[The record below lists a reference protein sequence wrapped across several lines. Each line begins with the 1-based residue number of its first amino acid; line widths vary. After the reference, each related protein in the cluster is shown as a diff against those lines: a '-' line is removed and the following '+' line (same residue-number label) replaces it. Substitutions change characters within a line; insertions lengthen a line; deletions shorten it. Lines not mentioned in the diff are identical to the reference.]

1 MLRRSSFIPILICLC
16 ASLLP
21 AQEPVDLDIIMK
33 IKQEEFQN
41 SQIGQ
46 ILGTLT
52 DVYGQRV
59 TSSHIY
65 LASCGWARD
74 QLKTWG
80 LINTTLEPWGTFGRG
95 WEVVR
100 YSASMLEPEFV
111 NLIAY
116 PKAWTVSTKGTISGQ
131 PVLLDIQSE
140 EDFDQY
146 RGTLGSAIIVLPT
159 DLEPET
165 HFEPDASRY
174 TADDLAELALARE
187 PQPPRPR
194 GARGRAAGSQRR
206 FQQQVQ
212 EFLREEDV
220 GVILEG
226 SRRDYGTVLVGRG
239 GSYNMGSVGALPT
252 LAVSSEQFLRITRLL
267 QRDVEIRLEIN
278 SQTQFID
285 DDSLGYNVIAEI
297 PGTDRRLRNEVV
309 MLGGHI
315 DSWHGGTG
323 AVDNAAGVAVTMEA
337 VRILK
342 AIGVEPR
349 RTIRIALWGGEEE
362 GLRGSR
368 GYVAEHFG
376 DRNTMELKAEHKLL
390 SAYYN
395 LDNGSG
401 RIRGIYLQGN
411 DAVRSIFETYLE
423 PFHDMGATTVTI
435 RNTSGTDH
443 LSFDAVGLPGFQFI
457 QDPLDYSTRLH
468 HTNMDVYEH
477 VDESDLMQ
485 AAVIMAS
492 FVYHTAMRD
501 DMIPREPLPKP
512 REQP

>member
-1 MLRRSSFIPILICLC
+1 MFWRRLIIPVMICLC
-16 ASLLP
+16 AFPLP
-21 AQEPVDLDIIMK
+21 AQEEVDLDIIMK

-41 SQIGQ
+41 SQIDE
-46 ILGTLT
+46 ILGVLT
-52 DVYGQRV
+52 DVYGQRI
-59 TSSHIY
+59 TSSHTY
-65 LASCGWARD
+65 LAACGWARD
-74 QLKTWG
+74 QLKAWD
-80 LINTTLEPWGTFGRG
+80 LSNAALESWGTFGRG

-100 YSASMLEPEFV
+100 YSAGMVEPEYV

-116 PKAWTVSTKGTISGQ
+116 PKAWTISTNGTISGQ
-131 PVLLDIQSE
+131 PVLLDIRSE
-140 EDFDQY
+140 EDFEEY
-146 RGTLGSAIIVLPT
+146 RGTLSGAIVIIPS
-159 DLEPET
+159 DLEPEN

-174 TADDLAELALARE
+174 TAAELAELAQAPE

-194 GARGRAAGSQRR
+194 GNRGGVSSQRR
-206 FQQQVQ
+206 LQQQVQ
-212 EFLREEDV
+212 QFMRDEGV

-239 GSYNMGSVGALPT
+239 GSHTMGSTGALPT
-252 LAVSSEQFLRITRLL
+252 LAVSSEQFLRINRLL
-267 QRDVEIRLEIN
+267 QREIEVRLEIS
-278 SQTQFID
+278 SQTQFVD

-297 PGTDRRLRNEVV
+297 PGTDRRLRNELV
-309 MLGGHI
+309 MLGGHL

-323 AVDNAAGVAVTMEA
+323 AADNAAGVAVTMEA

-349 RTIRIALWGGEEE
+349 RTIRIALWGGEEQ
-362 GLRGSR
+362 GLLGSR
-368 GYVAEHFG
+368 GYVAKHFG

-411 DAVRSIFETYLE
+411 DAVRPVFEAYLA

-443 LSFDAVGLPGFQFI
+443 LAFDAVGLSGFQFI

-501 DMIPREPLPKP
+501 ERLPRKPLPEPRE
-512 REQP
+512 